1 MSIQFP
7 TDPSACA
14 TFGYSFGYECS
25 GITHTIDQTWRVMLS
40 PDGTT
45 FYAPVTSSLTIN
57 SDTGPA
63 GASGQTGM
71 TGMTGETGETGLQ
84 GPAGITVSGTPHS
97 LGQFVSVIAPYDGEI
112 TYLNAMDENSIK
124 FEETQLGA
132 DIVKVQSIRENVP
145 NSNTVATTG
154 IQTYNHTTPGN
165 GNNVRYDIST
175 GKIIGIKL
183 ERMSSGDYVN
193 IIIKGIGSNPAAD
206 GFNSVFTASDGDGNN
221 ATSMGVSYAGGITY
235 NMGTAQGDV
244 DVFYVF
250 CLESASQTVN
260 LLVNH
265 QRYHQ

>member
-1 MSIQFP
+1 MSIDF
-7 TDPSACA
+7 PSAEECN
-14 TFGYSFGYECS
+14 TYGYSFGFECD
-25 GITHTIDQTWRVMLS
+25 GITHTIDQNWRIMES

-84 GPAGITVSGTPHS
+84 GPAGITVSGSPHS

-124 FEETQLGA
+124 FEETNGG

-145 NSNTVATTG
+145 NSNTVTANPTTL
-154 IQTYNHTTPGN
+154 TYNHTTSGN

-175 GKIIGIKL
+175 GKITEIKL

-193 IIIKGIGSNPAAD
+193 IIIKGIGSNPVAD
-206 GFNSVFTASDGDGNN
+206 GFNSVFTASDGAGNN